1 MISSEA
7 PHLVVAALTHPG
19 ESGKNNEDRYAVA
32 PLKQESS
39 GKPVLLALVSDGI
52 GGHQA
57 GEVAAQ
63 LTVETI
69 LKSVSRASGR
79 NPIPQMRSAI
89 AEASRAVSRAARE
102 SVERQGMGSTIAA
115 ALIIGERLYTAN
127 VGDSRIYLLRQGILH
142 RLSTDHTWIQE
153 ALDHDVITPEEA
165 RNHPNA
171 HVLRRHIG
179 GSQEPQV
186 DFRMHLRPGESDAR
200 AQANQG
206 LRLRPGDQLLLCS
219 DGLTDLVE
227 DHEIADIMGD
237 KPPSD
242 CVARLIDLARE
253 RGGFDNITAVLLVA
267 PPDFARGVGAGKARW
282 LGGVLIALL
291 ALILVVAI
299 ALGALWG
306 TGHWPWSVQ
315 PGGNPQ
321 PSPTAPLPASAA
333 AASPDM
339 LVVPP
344 VTGD

>member
-1 MISSEA
+1 MISSES

-39 GKPVLLALVSDGI
+39 GKPVLVALVSDGI

-57 GEVAAQ
+57 GEIAAQ
-63 LTVETI
+63 LTVDTI
-69 LKSVSRASGR
+69 LKSLSRASGR

-89 AEASRAVSRAARE
+89 AEASRAVSRAAQD

-115 ALIIGERLYTAN
+115 AWIIGERLYTAN
-127 VGDSRIYLLRQGILH
+127 VGDSRIYMLRQGVLR

-171 HVLRRHIG
+171 HVLRRHVG

-186 DFRMHLRPGESDAR
+186 DFRMHLRPGESAAR
-200 AQANQG
+200 AEANQG
-206 LRLRPGDQLLLCS
+206 LHLRPGDQLLLCS

-227 DHEIADIMGD
+227 DQEIAGIMGSMA
-237 KPPSD
+237 PGD
-242 CVARLIDLARE
+242 CVTRLIDLARE

-267 PPDFARGVGAGKARW
+267 PPDFASGVRAGRARW
-282 LGGVLIALL
+282 LVGLMIALL
-291 ALILVVAI
+291 ALILVIGV

-306 TGHWPWSVQ
+306 TGHWPWDGQ
-315 PGGNPQ
+315 PGASPQ
-321 PSPTAPLPASAA
+321 PSVTAPLPASAVTA
-333 AASPDM
+333 TPDGFLATPAS
-339 LVVPP
+339 
-344 VTGD
+344 GG